1 MCQFEV
7 VVFTVEKAED
17 NLLESVGART
27 LALRKGGC
35 FGEGI
40 HVSLPLAVN
49 IRTTSDMDGRN
60 AAEVCVHRSP
70 I

>member
-7 VVFTVEKAED
+7 VVFTVEKEED

-40 HVSLPLAVN
+40 SLPLAVN